1 MNAHAKRKMTDKKLE
16 QLHTELTNKLLEKV
30 KDVDCK
36 ASDLNVARQFLKDNG
51 IEAMPVDNSP
61 LKNLVDEL
69 PFSDEEEV
77 YNGNNTN

>member
-1 MNAHAKRKMTDKKLE
+1 MNANVKKQMKDKKLE

-30 KDVDCK
+30 RDVDCK

>member
-1 MNAHAKRKMTDKKLE
+1 MKDKKLE

-30 KDVDCK
+30 RDVDCK